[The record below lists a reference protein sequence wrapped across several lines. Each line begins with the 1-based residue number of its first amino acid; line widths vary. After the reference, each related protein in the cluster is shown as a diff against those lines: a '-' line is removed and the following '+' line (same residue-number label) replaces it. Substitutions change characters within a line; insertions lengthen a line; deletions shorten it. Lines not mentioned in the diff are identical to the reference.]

1 MPFSPGVDT
10 HEMISNERFRLFEGN
25 ISHVDFLSS
34 FGRQSFIDT
43 YREALSL
50 PDLESYTAVAF
61 ATSRLLAELQDPAIH
76 YLLCADRESSWCGY
90 AKLLP
95 SPLPDCM
102 ARQSAIELQ
111 RLYVANSYKGQR
123 VGQLLLAQAERTAYH
138 QGFQS
143 IWLRVWEGNRI
154 AQNLYLK
161 ARYTI
166 VGEEPYH
173 VGDDARTVLL
183 MRKTLPLDQHF

>member
-1 MPFSPGVDT
+1 MGA
-10 HEMISNERFRLFEGN
+10 NQRFRLFAGHMA
-25 ISHVDFLSS
+25 HVDFLSS

-76 YLLCADRESSWCGY
+76 YLLCADRASNWCGY

-95 SPLPDCM
+95 SPAPQCL

-111 RLYVANSYKGQR
+111 RLYVANPYKGQG
-123 VGQLLLAQAERTAYH
+123 VGQLLLAQAERTACRH
-138 QGFQS
+138 GFQF
-143 IWLRVWEGNRI
+143 IWLRVWEGNRT

-161 ARYTI
+161 AHYAI
-166 VGEEPYH
+166 VGKEPYH

-183 MRKTLPLDQHF
+183 MGKQLPVDHHHS